1 MFISPPLTSTSHPNP
16 EISTHPEFLV
26 SSRKT
31 TIFRLF
37 EKKWRLSAIGYRQT
51 FYIGYDYGDLT
62 CNIHMSC
69 YYDITKDSELAH
81 SIFLMVLV
89 ISFHSERSEH
99 RKKKC
104 SFWRLSQKLQ
114 RVISQW
120 LLGQIYSKADHS
132 NSTALLKY

>member
-89 ISFHSERSEH
+89 ISSVLSVLSIG
-99 RKKKC
+99 KKSVHFGGSAKNFKVLYLNGYWVK
-104 SFWRLSQKLQ
+104 SIQKQIIQILRLC
-114 RVISQW
+114 
-120 LLGQIYSKADHS
+120 
-132 NSTALLKY
+132 